1 MPRTA
6 AKDHDE
12 KRVAMRKRAATF
24 FAEHG
29 YDRASMTDLAR
40 ACGVSKGLIY
50 HYYASKEDLL
60 ADIVEAHLI
69 ELRGALSGGPEAG
82 ETRLRWL
89 IRTILLTYRGKDAEH
104 QLQINNLTVLPEP
117 KQALIRAVQ
126 RDIVA
131 EVADALCAARPGMF
145 DGDDTRLRAV
155 SMSLFG
161 MVNWF
166 YLWHRPGR
174 DMGREEYAE
183 MVADMVLG
191 GLDS

>member
-1 MPRTA
+1 MARTA

-12 KRVAMRKRAATF
+12 KRVAMRKMAATF

-60 ADIVEAHLI
+60 ADIIEAHLI
-69 ELRGALSGGPEAG
+69 ELREALVGGPETG
-82 ETRLRWL
+82 EARLRWL

-104 QLQINNLTVLPEP
+104 QLQINNLAVLPEP

-126 RDIVA
+126 RGIVSDVSA
-131 EVADALCAARPGMF
+131 ALCDARPGLF
-145 DGDDTRLRAV
+145 DDDEKRLRAV

-166 YLWHRPGR
+166 YLWHRDGR
-174 DMGREEYAE
+174 DVRREDYAE

-191 GLDS
+191 GLGA